1 MKNATVLSTLALA
14 ALLATACS
22 KSGHTPPAPASP
34 DASAATPIPAP
45 AAGHPLRGVIVDVRP
60 GDSALLVKHEDIPGV
75 MPAMT
80 MLFKVDDATLRAA
93 TKGQAITATLVEKP
107 DGFWLQDVKPVR

>member
-34 DASAATPIPAP
+34 DASAATPVP

-93 TKGQAITATLVEKP
+93 AKSQAITATLVEKP
-107 DGFWLQDVKPVR
+107 DGFWLQDVKPAR